1 MTYFLFQAR
10 PKKGKLKGP
19 GTSPNTELTNH
30 VLDEEL
36 QKKIAENACLLS
48 MVGVC
53 EVISEVGSTNSKICN
68 ILFPFCSY

>member
-1 MTYFLFQAR
+1 MEETELLLNVKPLNDILLFQAR
-10 PKKGKLKGP
+10 PKKGKVKGP
-19 GTSPNTELTNH
+19 GASPNTELTNH

-53 EVISEVGSTNSKICN
+53 
-68 ILFPFCSY
+68 